1 MKVLSPRQ
9 NLTIAAVLEIAMEE
23 HIVRKRGQSNT
34 TLPSAPTI
42 AARINVPPRYLE
54 KTFQHLVKDKV
65 LEGVRGPRGGYR
77 LARPTE
83 EISLLAIVAVV
94 GALPGEAE
102 DPSRQSPSVVKFVD
116 PFVRKAAEA
125 FEHEL
130 SKITIADLLAARP
143 QQSEA

>member
-1 MKVLSPRQ
+1 MKVLSPHQ
-9 NLTIAAVLEIAMEE
+9 NLTIAAVLEIAMED
-23 HIVRKRGQSNT
+23 IYVRKRGQSNT

-94 GALPGEAE
+94 GALPGEAKT
-102 DPSRQSPSVVKFVD
+102 SRQSPSVVKFVD